1 MPGFQVALVPVT
13 AFRQN
18 CALIWEQDTKRAAIV
33 DPGGDVTRILDTVG
47 RLGLKPEMLLLT
59 HGHLDHAGGAAELKG
74 ELDRARAARGEDP
87 IKLIGPDER
96 DLFLLQSI
104 DKVAGGFGIKDM
116 RNVLPDQ
123 WLKEGDIVSLGALRF
138 SVLHTPGHTP
148 GHVSFVDAEHRF
160 AIVGDVLF
168 RGSVGRTDFPYCDT
182 QALLSAI
189 HTKLLPLGD
198 DIAFI
203 CGHGPG
209 STFGEERAG
218 NPFLR
223 GG

>member
-18 CALIWEQDTKRAAIV
+18 CALLWEQDTKRAIVV
-33 DPGGDVTRILDTVG
+33 DPGAEVGRILETID
-47 RLGLKPEMLLLT
+47 RLSLKPEMVLLT
-59 HGHLDHAGGAAELKG
+59 HGHLDHAGGAAELKA
-74 ELDRARAARGEDP
+74 ELNRGREA
-87 IKLIGPDER
+87 KAEGLIDIVGPDER
-96 DLFLLQSI
+96 DRFLLESI
-104 DKVAGGFGIKDM
+104 ETVAQGFGIKDM
-116 RNVLPDQ
+116 RNVLPDR
-123 WLKEGDIVSLGALRF
+123 WLREGDTISLGTLNF

-148 GHVSFVDAEHRF
+148 GHLSFVDVAHRF

-168 RGSVGRTDFPYCDT
+168 HGSVGRTDFAYGDT
-182 QALLSAI
+182 EALLTSI
-189 HTKLLPLGD
+189 HSKLLPLGD

-209 STFGEERAG
+209 STLGEERAS

-223 GG
+223 EQ